1 MKLKIALAAASML
14 CAPGLLAA
22 HAQEANVYL
31 NGGYTQFS
39 GNGAD
44 PGALTGR
51 VGVGFGKYF
60 AVEGEGSVGIHKDNG
75 VKLDSEIGAC
85 GLAKLPIGQRF
96 DIFAKVGAAR
106 TEFSPG
112 GSDSGL
118 AYGAG
123 GDFFFTDHDGIRAD
137 WTRHDYNDLDSYS
150 LAYVR
155 KF

>member
-14 CAPGLLAA
+14 CAPAFMAA

-31 NGGYTQFS
+31 NGGYTQFE
-39 GNGAD
+39 GNGTD

-60 AVEGEGSVGIHKDNG
+60 AVEGEGSVGIRKDKG
-75 VKLDSEIGAC
+75 VKLDSDVAAY
-85 GLAKLPIGQRF
+85 GLAKLPISQRF
-96 DIFAKVGAAR
+96 DIFAKAGAAR
-106 TEFSPG
+106 TEFSSG
-112 GSDSGL
+112 GSDSGF

-123 GDFFFTDHDGIRAD
+123 GDFYFSDHDGIRAD
-137 WTRHDYNDLDSYS
+137 WTRRDYNLIDSYT